1 MQKTV
6 VIDTTIIN
14 QEENKM
20 REKIKEKL
28 SGVCNRISLKKYE
41 IISTVKERKDKGI
54 SALVVQIFLVVIVV
68 ALCII
73 FRDKIAGFID
83 KVMGKVDGAADA
95 AF

>member
-1 MQKTV
+1 MK
-6 VIDTTIIN
+6 
-14 QEENKM
+14 
-20 REKIKEKL
+20 EKIKEKFF
-28 SGVCNRISLKKYE
+28 GVCNRMALKKYE
-41 IISTVKERKDKGI
+41 MISAVKDRKEKGI